1 MRDSNGHDRG
11 SILSL
16 GILFL
21 VLGGMKVAPPP
32 TSGKISHGCGDVSDP
47 EGGGGQALRA
57 KKGREDIYRGG
68 DLREGGVDDDDAG
81 AAPGEVHGE
90 GEPRRPPAHHRRPI
104 RVPREEAPAGDGGG
118 GKYEGKAPSGSRKP
132 TGPWGRR
139 QASQRHPEASGVGA
153 GGDPTAAASA
163 ERTRGAPRSGTPP
176 PPALTRA
183 PVAHKKGEGR
193 TAGSLLGGCQRSFG
207 RPR

>member
-32 TSGKISHGCGDVSDP
+32 RRAKSVTDVETSPIQREGEGRHFAPKRVGRTSTGVATFARAVSTTTTLAPRRARFMARASPAGPPPTTAAPYVCPGKRRRRGT
-47 EGGGGQALRA
+47 GGG
-57 KKGREDIYRGG
+57 EY
-68 DLREGGVDDDDAG
+68 V
-81 AAPGEVHGE
+81 
-90 GEPRRPPAHHRRPI
+90 
-104 RVPREEAPAGDGGG
+104 
-118 GKYEGKAPSGSRKP
+118 GKAPSGSRKP